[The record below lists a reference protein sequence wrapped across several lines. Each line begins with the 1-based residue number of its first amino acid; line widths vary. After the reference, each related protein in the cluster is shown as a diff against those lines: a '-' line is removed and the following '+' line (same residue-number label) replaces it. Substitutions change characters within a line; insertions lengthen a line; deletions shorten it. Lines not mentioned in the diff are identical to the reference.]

1 VLAQETIERV
11 RRQTSLV
18 AVVQQVVRLQ
28 RRGRSFVGLCP
39 FHKEKTPSFH
49 VNDERGFYHCF
60 GCKASGDAI
69 RFVQEMQGV
78 SFAEAIRELADRAG
92 IEIVEESSPEDGR
105 LRAES
110 RRRLLELFEVG
121 NAAAA
126 FFEQSLRDH
135 PLRATAMAELA
146 RRGLVANSPTDS
158 IADSLQSFRVGYA
171 PHGWDELSRHLR
183 TLGFSMTAAES
194 VGLIVPRRSSSGH
207 YDRFRHR
214 LMFAVMDL
222 QGRVIAFS
230 GRTLPD
236 PEPEE
241 LHRAGIAA
249 IKEPDSAATQAKYV
263 NSPESP
269 IYKKRETLFGLYQA
283 RQTLRDAGQALLVE
297 GNFDVVSLHARGLRQ
312 AVAPLGTAFT
322 AEQAKLLRRLAPD
335 VTLMFDGDSAGRR
348 AVRAAR
354 EAIRE
359 AGLGCR
365 VASLPEG
372 IDPDELVRRAGP
384 DAVRNAIESGRGLL
398 QYLID
403 TCLDSGFLKDDPLTR
418 AAKIKE
424 VVELIASE
432 KDPETREL
440 AKRYADNVAE
450 RLNISDA
457 STLSALESRIRREV
471 SSRQATA
478 NTDKYARTATSD
490 AKQARGPNRTDAVAQ
505 EVLGCILDWPE
516 LLQDAE
522 LEDALGFTE
531 GDIALTLALA
541 RRTFL
546 GQKAD
551 SVEEFLAKIPVSIH
565 SFAASR
571 LAAPRHNRLEDARTV
586 LLINVSK
593 LMRLEQHRRRP
604 EDLEAIQRAAASGD
618 FEAELEILRTR
629 ERLARERNGVGER

>member
-1 VLAQETIERV
+1 
-11 RRQTSLV
+11 
-18 AVVQQVVRLQ
+18 
-28 RRGRSFVGLCP
+28 
-39 FHKEKTPSFH
+39 
-49 VNDERGFYHCF
+49 
-60 GCKASGDAI
+60 
-69 RFVQEMQGV
+69 MQGV

-92 IEIVEESSPEDGR
+92 IEIVEESSPEDSR

-146 RRGLVANSPTDS
+146 RRGLVAISPTDS
-158 IADSLQSFRVGYA
+158 TADSLQSFRVGYA

-214 LMFAVMDL
+214 LMFAVMDM

-236 PEPEE
+236 PEPED
-241 LHRAGIAA
+241 LKKAGIA
-249 IKEPDSAATQAKYV
+249 ITKDPDSAATQAKYV

-283 RQTLRDAGQALLVE
+283 RQSLRDSGQALLVE

-322 AEQAKLLRRLAPD
+322 AEQAKLLRRLAPE

-384 DAVRNAIESGRGLL
+384 DGVRHAIDSSRGILR
-398 QYLID
+398 YLID
-403 TCLDSGFLKDDPLTR
+403 TCLDSGFSKDDPLTR

-424 VVELIASE
+424 VAELIATE
-432 KDPETREL
+432 TNPEARAMAEN
-440 AKRYADNVAE
+440 YADTVAA

-457 STLSALESRIRREV
+457 PTFRALHSRIRKAV
-471 SSRQATA
+471 SSAEAQSIPAGASNNQAC
-478 NTDKYARTATSD
+478 
-490 AKQARGPNRTDAVAQ
+490 GPNRSDAVAQ

-522 LEDALGFTE
+522 VEDALGLTE
-531 GDIALTLALA
+531 GNIALTLALA

-565 SFAASR
+565 AFAASR

-586 LLINVSK
+586 LLKNVSK

-629 ERLARERNGVGER
+629 ERLARERHGVGER